1 MTPLIARGKGASY
14 YIVRHT
20 DYTSTAVTQYKLKLP
35 TSAGELQIPQTGGS
49 LTLNGRDSKVHVVDY
64 DVAGKKI
71 LYSTAEIFTWKKFAD
86 YSVLVVYGGL
96 GEHHEIAVSTK
107 AKASVLSNEDNGITT
122 KDVKGSLV
130 ISWDV
135 VPSRGIVKVDDLLI
149 LLLGMIPV
157 TIVLTLL
164 Y

>member
-1 MTPLIARGKGASY
+1 M
-14 YIVRHT
+14 RHT